1 MKDANFLH
9 CESMLREQDPD
20 RYFASLFAPPSHRPH
35 LFAIHAFSSEVARIR
50 DAITQTLAGEIR
62 LQWWRDVIAGSDGA
76 HVGES
81 SANPV
86 AAALEATITR
96 FDLPRQPLLDLIEA
110 RTHDLYDDPV
120 ATLND
125 LEGYCGETVSA
136 LFRLSAL
143 VLADG
148 EDPGAADAAGYAGVA
163 YGMTGLMRAF
173 PFHVRRGQLYV
184 PPVEVLERH
193 ALSRGDVVAGRADAV
208 RLGAALAEMRA
219 HARRRLGEAET
230 ALRGIDPRIGVA
242 FLPLAIVPLHLDAM
256 EARDYAP
263 YESLVEVPRWRKLW
277 RLWRRARR
285 GWRA

>member
-1 MKDANFLH
+1 VSDPNFLH
-9 CESMLREQDPD
+9 CEAMVREQDPD
-20 RYFASLFAPPSHRPH
+20 RYFATLFAPARHRPH
-35 LFAIHAFSSEVARIR
+35 LFALHAFNSEVARIR

-62 LQWWRDVIAGSDGA
+62 LQWWRDVIGGSQGA
-76 HVGES
+76 HVGEA

-86 AAALEATITR
+86 AAALETTITQYT
-96 FDLPRQPLLDLIEA
+96 LPRQPLLDLIEA
-110 RTHDLYDDPV
+110 RTHDLYDDPM

-143 VLADG
+143 ILADG

-163 YGMTGLMRAF
+163 YGVTGLMRAF
-173 PFHVRRGQLYV
+173 PFHVRRGQLYL

-193 ALSRGDVVAGRADAV
+193 GLTRGDVVAGRADAA
-208 RLGAALAEMRA
+208 RLAAALTEMRS

-230 ALRGIDPRIGVA
+230 ALRNADPRIGA
-242 FLPLAIVPLHLDAM
+242 GFLPLAFVPLYLDAM
-256 EARDYAP
+256 EVREYAP
-263 YESLVEVPRWRKLW
+263 YESLIEVARWRKLW